1 MNYIQKKKKA
11 TNNIFHIIFMCSL
24 AMGFTSTS
32 LSIIPYSSILYII
45 SFAAFIILEL
55 YTIQGSNIKIG
66 NNSIFYFMLI
76 IVTFITNSINQIFD
90 YRYLF
95 FLIILILT
103 GPIIQ
108 SNKLFLLKKG
118 IIKYILY
125 IFMIITL
132 ICFICYC
139 IGYNG
144 PIDHNTSYNPLDF
157 KGITNH
163 PMWLAPICGSTNIVC
178 LYYITYSKNKT
189 FQVLFFLMFCI
200 SIYTSVAAASRS
212 SLLASIITLF
222 FFIYI
227 KYNKIATVFKFIM
240 IAIILGSISF
250 QFLDTRRIENKMEFQ
265 KESKTT
271 SRDGLWKK
279 RIIEIND
286 SPILGVGFATS
297 GTGYNKKVGRMESGG
312 GWISILSQ
320 TGILGLTIILIITLR
335 IFRRIM
341 VIRRKKIFILY
352 ASILCF
358 LCIHSFFEGYIYTPG
373 YNLCLLFWLLI
384 GFLTEASNR
393 YFKRQSN

>member
-1 MNYIQKKKKA
+1 
-11 TNNIFHIIFMCSL
+11 
-24 AMGFTSTS
+24 
-32 LSIIPYSSILYII
+32 
-45 SFAAFIILEL
+45 
-55 YTIQGSNIKIG
+55 
-66 NNSIFYFMLI
+66 
-76 IVTFITNSINQIFD
+76 
-90 YRYLF
+90 
-95 FLIILILT
+95 
-103 GPIIQ
+103 
-108 SNKLFLLKKG
+108 
-118 IIKYILY
+118 
-125 IFMIITL
+125 
-132 ICFICYC
+132 
-139 IGYNG
+139 
-144 PIDHNTSYNPLDF
+144 
-157 KGITNH
+157 
-163 PMWLAPICGSTNIVC
+163 
-178 LYYITYSKNKT
+178 
-189 FQVLFFLMFCI
+189 
-200 SIYTSVAAASRS
+200 
-212 SLLASIITLF
+212 
-222 FFIYI
+222 
-227 KYNKIATVFKFIM
+227 
-240 IAIILGSISF
+240 
-250 QFLDTRRIENKMEFQ
+250 MEFQ